1 MKYITINFLTEALDT
16 VDATEPLTSWL
27 FHNAKPYFREIGAG
41 DDPSMWYYDIQER
54 PSLLYRGVRYSYAN
68 RDAGYVLVKP
78 HEERRAYGMSSSSAS
93 EWNQAMASQGCVAL
107 RSNSLFA
114 TGSMKNAEFFGQL
127 AVVIPGGEFDYSWS
141 PQVGDA
147 NHTEDKW
154 SNAIGERARARI
166 QSECMDVRRAAQDA
180 GTAAREVSRR
190 FWDLEGQ
197 PGSDDELI
205 ELRSQRAKLVSQER
219 EAIDAFSAC
228 NERIRAELRDEL
240 ISEVTFKTT
249 DLQQAI
255 SRKADDGY
263 FHEVMIKPRG
273 GHIAIINPT
282 ALTRALA
289 ELAGVNHTPPPDE
302 DDEPINTDG
311 WEPDDSGRSPWD

>member
-1 MKYITINFLTEALDT
+1 MKYITINFLTEALDA

-93 EWNQAMASQGCVAL
+93 KWNQAMASQGCVAL

-147 NHTEDKW
+147 NHTGVMW
-154 SNAIGERARARI
+154 ANTVGASARLKY
-166 QSECMDVRRAAQDA
+166 ECQDLRRAVQDA
-180 GTAAREVSRR
+180 DKAEREMSRR
-190 FWDLEGQ
+190 IWDLEEQ
-197 PGSDDELI
+197 PGSGDEVV
-205 ELRSQRAKLVSQER
+205 ELRSQLAKLAVQER
-219 EAIDAFSAC
+219 EARDALIAC
-228 NERIRAELRDEL
+228 DGRIRAELRDEL
-240 ISEVTFKTT
+240 ISKVTFKTT

-255 SRKADDGY
+255 SGKADDGY